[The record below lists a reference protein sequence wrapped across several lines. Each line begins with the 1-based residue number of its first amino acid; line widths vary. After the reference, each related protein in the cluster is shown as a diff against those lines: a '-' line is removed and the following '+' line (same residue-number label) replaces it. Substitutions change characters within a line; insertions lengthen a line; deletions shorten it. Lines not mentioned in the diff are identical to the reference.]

1 MRCMEIGPGSVRS
14 SPFLLLLK
22 PCGRAFTSGGSAL
35 LPHLGYPSV
44 CFHLFKCTF
53 KTTEIFIPSLDAS
66 PQYVDLCS
74 PLPTLFLEGNLS
86 LFFGYPQRLSVL
98 SLWWVEDLAI
108 EGKSHCL
115 PTFWDS
121 AKVHEARITKE
132 QSSSLEQGDLS
143 VWVKHSQIGL
153 IQNLI
158 QCKLSFIALETHLF
172 NKYWTHSVC
181 QAMIETVERSWWTR
195 NL

>member
-1 MRCMEIGPGSVRS
+1 MVEPSHQV
-14 SPFLLLLK
+14 
-22 PCGRAFTSGGSAL
+22 AL
-35 LPHLGYPSV
+35 LCCHIWGIHLCVFISLNVPSRPLRSLYLPWMLPHSMWTSVLPSQH
-44 CFHLFKCTF
+44 CSWR
-53 KTTEIFIPSLDAS
+53 EI
-66 PQYVDLCS
+66 
-74 PLPTLFLEGNLS
+74 S

-132 QSSSLEQGDLS
+132 QLSSLEQGDLS